1 MKKWSESGKKW
12 PESGKMASF
21 LIDFG
26 SGQVSQVLKLK
37 NDNWPAEVGLVRSEP
52 TSNR

>member
-12 PESGKMASF
+12 SKFRKMASF

-26 SGQVSQVLKLK
+26 SSQVSQVLKLK
-37 NDNWPAEVGLVRSEP
+37 NDN
-52 TSNR
+52 